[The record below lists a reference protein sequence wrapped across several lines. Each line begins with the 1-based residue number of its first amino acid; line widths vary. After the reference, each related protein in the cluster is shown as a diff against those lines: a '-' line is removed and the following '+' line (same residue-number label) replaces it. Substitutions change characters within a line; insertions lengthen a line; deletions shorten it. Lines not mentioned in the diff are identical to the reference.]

1 MPSVD
6 DVYNQLVAVSGKLDT
21 LHNDLTGM
29 TAAMNAVTTAVN
41 HVNATLNSGFGQLVT
56 LGQYTNQ
63 VLFHNDQQN
72 DTIICILE
80 HISKNTCGLL
90 NESVIQTALQTE
102 MESDLDGV
110 ESMIATA
117 NPAAALERKRLHE
130 LKKKIE
136 ECCPPK
142 KPPPPCNY
150 APCPVSPPIGAPP
163 QLGPPPIR

>member
-6 DVYNQLVAVSGKLDT
+6 DVYNQLLAVNGKLDT
-21 LHNDLTGM
+21 LHNDLT
-29 TAAMNAVTTAVN
+29 TVTTAINAVQAAVTQ
-41 HVNATLNSGFGQLVT
+41 VNATLTNGFGELVT

-63 VLFHNDQQN
+63 ALYQNDQQN

-80 HISKNTCGLL
+80 HIAKNTCSLL
-90 NESVIQTALQTE
+90 NESTIQTALQTE
-102 MESDLDGV
+102 MESDIDGV

-130 LKKKIE
+130 LKEKIE

-142 KPPPPCNY
+142 KPAPPCDY
-150 APCPVSPPIGAPP
+150 RPCTAPKPN
-163 QLGPPPIR
+163 GPPPQVGPPTTR